1 MAPCYL
7 KGSILGPDFFDIS
20 MIYLPYLYFVHCMG
34 SYVDD
39 SKLFLSFQVKD
50 YHDVATQV
58 NDDLKR
64 VVFWC
69 SQNSLLINP
78 TKMKVLVVGT
88 RQISQR
94 VPSDMNRLVLFG
106 KELVHVPSAKDLGLF
121 VDSTLSFDEHITI
134 IVSSCIANL
143 VQINRVKHLF
153 DVKTLENVIN
163 ALVFCKLFYCS
174 TVWSGTSKKNVKK
187 LQCVLNFAAR

>member
-134 IVSSCIANL
+134 SVYSCIASL
-143 VQINRVKHLF
+143 V
-153 DVKTLENVIN
+153 
-163 ALVFCKLFYCS
+163 
-174 TVWSGTSKKNVKK
+174 
-187 LQCVLNFAAR
+187 